1 MRMNSF
7 AAYLA
12 PLALLF
18 PAGLADAP
26 HRADERPAALVAGE
40 LGGGD
45 LLSTPINTP
54 LNSGSDAPFPV
65 LSVGDSAIPG
75 DNGQVRI
82 EQSVTIRI
90 SPKAVA
96 NQQDLLAQLPQGRK
110 AAHVEERKY
119 GSCVS
124 AQGIAGVSTS
134 ADNRLLLF
142 MRDRKVISVALE
154 KACSARDFYSGFYV
168 QRTEDGMLCVKR
180 DTIHSR
186 AGAKCV
192 LKQFR
197 QLVAVRD

>member
-26 HRADERPAALVAGE
+26 HRADQRPAALVAGE

-54 LNSGSDAPFPV
+54 LNTGFDASFPV
-65 LSVGDSAIPG
+65 LSAG